1 MTSITSF
8 FREVRV
14 EMGKVSWPSRRQLI
28 LYTLVVL
35 GLSFFIA
42 IYLGALGALFT
53 NLLTRFITP

>member
-14 EMGKVSWPSRRQLI
+14 EMTKVSWPSRRQLV